1 MQLLRTLRLIG
12 LGLSVVPAARTQK
25 PSASGTLNVQLTNT
39 SAIVM
44 LLNSNPNGIALGN
57 AGTSAAT
64 MDFGSVADYSSSLG
78 TGVSESS
85 GKQSFTVSS
94 PFDLRI
100 EMGGTSSTSYTLTA
114 ALAANAPTGMAIEM
128 NNVSLTTAAQTI
140 TTTGTYFSNSSHTVK
155 LVISTAASGSGGP
168 ATGTQLT
175 STIDLTATAN

>member
-1 MQLLRTLRLIG
+1 MQLLRTFRLIG
-12 LGLSVVPAARTQK
+12 LGLSLVPVAKAQK

-64 MDFGSVADYSSSLG
+64 MDFGTVADYGSTPA
-78 TGVSESS
+78 TGVTEKS
-85 GKQSFTVSS
+85 GKTSFTISS
-94 PFDLRI
+94 PFDLQI
-100 EMGGTSSTSYTLTA
+100 EMSGSSSTSYTLTA
-114 ALAANAPTGMAIEM
+114 ALAANAPAGITIDM
-128 NNVSLTTAAQTI
+128 NATTLSTTAQTI
-140 TTTGTYFSNSSHTVK
+140 TATGSYFSNTSHTVK

-168 ATGTQLT
+168 VTGTQLT

>member
-12 LGLSVVPAARTQK
+12 LALAVVPAAVTRTQ
-25 PSASGTLNVQLTNT
+25 SATGALNVQLTNT

-44 LLNSNPNGIALGN
+44 LLNSNANGIALGN
-57 AGTSAAT
+57 SGTSAAT
-64 MDFGSVADYSSSLG
+64 MDFGTVADYNSSLT

-85 GKQSFTVSS
+85 GKTSFSVSS
-94 PFDLRI
+94 PVDLDI
-100 EMGGTSSTSYTLTA
+100 EMSGLSSTSYTLTA
-114 ALAANAPTGMAIEM
+114 ALAANAPTGMTIEM
-128 NNVSLTTAAQTI
+128 NNTALTTTAQTI
-140 TTTGTYFSNSSHTVK
+140 TSTGSYFTDTSHTVK